1 MMAKV
6 STLAITT
13 YTRSNQIVG
22 KNRKICTP
30 QLVFFIQSTYVKIQ
44 KSHIERAVVSK
55 LSMPQKSLLS
65 SFFDFP
71 FVSNYKNV
79 TRSLL
84 Q

>member
-13 YTRSNQIVG
+13 STRSNQIVG

-30 QLVFFIQSTYVKIQ
+30 LHFIQSTYVKIQ

-79 TRSLL
+79 TRSL
-84 Q
+84 QQ

>member
-6 STLAITT
+6 STLVVS
-13 YTRSNQIVG
+13 YTRSDQVVG
-22 KNRKICTP
+22 KNWEICTS
-30 QLVFFIQSTYVKIQ
+30 QLVFFIQSTYIKIQ